1 MLALLQVVPPQELH
15 LALQPAHLHQVQVVQ
30 AQPPQLTLAV
40 LQVALVQEPQ
50 LVQLAAH
57 LHQVQV
63 GQAQPPQLMLAL
75 LQEQA
80 LEPQLVQKV
89 MALKA

>member
-1 MLALLQVVPPQELH
+1 MALVQEPQLVQLA
-15 LALQPAHLHQVQVVQ
+15 AHLHQVQVGQ
-30 AQPPQLTLAV
+30 AQPPQLMLAL